1 MKRVFKA
8 LGVVA
13 ILFSVSA
20 SAQQTP
26 NYSFW
31 RQNLNIFN
39 PAYAGSTE
47 KTEINMTFR
56 NQWNGIEGSPRTQSI
71 HGQTSLT
78 DKMGLGFSIEQD
90 RVFIQ
95 RETNLFANFSYK
107 LKINDKHNIYLGV
120 KAGGSIYN
128 ADESKLQ
135 SNDAIIGNNS
145 INKFNPNIGIG
156 AYYKQEKFF
165 VSLSAPRLLKAK
177 RYEEISG
184 VSQEASDEMLV
195 MLGGGY
201 FYKINDNI
209 QLIPA
214 AMGRLV
220 SGAPFGLDASLSAK
234 FYDKFEV
241 GANYRLDDSI
251 SALATIQ
258 VVEVLDLGFSYEFT
272 MSDVN
277 VDTTGGAEV
286 LLRLKF

>member
-1 MKRVFKA
+1 MKKVIKA
-8 LGVVA
+8 LGVAA
-13 ILFSVSA
+13 ILFSLSA

-31 RQNLNIFN
+31 RQNMNLLN

-47 KTEINMTFR
+47 KTEVNLTFR
-56 NQWNGIEGSPRTQSI
+56 DQWNGVDGGPRTQSI

-78 DKMGLGFSIEQD
+78 DKMGLGLSIEQD

-107 LKINDKHNIYLGV
+107 LQINDKHDIYLGI
-120 KAGGSIYN
+120 KAGGSFFSADLNNLQTADPIN
-128 ADESKLQ
+128 AKEP
-135 SNDAIIGNNS
+135 NR
-145 INKFNPNIGIG
+145 FNPNVGVG

-184 VSQEASDEMLV
+184 TSQEAADEMLV

-201 FYKINDNI
+201 FYNINDNI

-214 AMGRLV
+214 VMARYVGG
-220 SGAPFGLDASLSAK
+220 SPFGLDASLSAR
-234 FYDKFEV
+234 FYDKFEL
-241 GANYRLDDSI
+241 GGNYRLNDSA
-251 SALATIQ
+251 SLLATFQ
-258 VVEVLDLGFSYEFT
+258 VAETLDLGFAYEFT
-272 MSDVN
+272 TSDVN
-277 VDTTGGAEV
+277 EVTTGGPE
-286 LLRLKF
+286 LLLKLKF